1 MRNLCFPFKSKE
13 VSWRTI
19 SPKKLSLYYPIC
31 VEFLKGDLT
40 IDEYWHI
47 FHMKGKIEVE
57 DQVLKQKGWRGTAIQ
72 VDYQGNMIPFG
83 ERLRLLLPSSTHQ
96 DRATRTSKR
105 LLRAVLQRLGLVG
118 TAPTW

>member
-19 SPKKLSLYYPIC
+19 SPKKISLYYQIC
-31 VEFLKGDLT
+31 VEFLKGDLI

-47 FHMKGKIEVE
+47 FHMKGKIAVE

-72 VDYQGNMIPFG
+72 VDYQGNMIPLESGYAFC
-83 ERLRLLLPSSTHQ
+83 LLPLPDKTGPPVQ
-96 DRATRTSKR
+96 VNGYFG
-105 LLRAVLQRLGLVG
+105 LLRRES
-118 TAPTW
+118 TSM